1 MILLHKPKHI
11 TYRTMAI
18 KTIQLYSITI
28 TIIIISL
35 FHLDINLM
43 KQIGVEI

>member
-28 TIIIISL
+28 TIIIILLL
-35 FHLDINLM
+35 FLYFTLTLI
-43 KQIGVEI
+43 